1 MKIVAATKCEYT
13 LIVWLCIRMRLATED
28 QKDPDAGLY
37 AHVSAWNDLGME
49 VWYNAP
55 IARQDE
61 FISLPWMDFV
71 EGQ

>member
-1 MKIVAATKCEYT
+1 
-13 LIVWLCIRMRLATED
+13 MRLATED